1 MSYFVIV
8 GRWKPERCH
17 ELRDVRH
24 ARNSRTSSA
33 AAVSYFL
40 TSRSSSSSS
49 SRSGSVSQRPRLAA
63 AAAAGV
69 RAAATFAHQLQRFP
83 AGRAGTGV
91 LATSLPGHERSGR
104 AVLST
109 RHLRVTSA
117 GQLSWL
123 TLTSSWAYNFAR
135 AGEAK
140 YRDDRVC
147 LSVCLSISL
156 WAYLRT
162 TRPIFTNFYACYL
175 RQWLG
180 PRLVALR

>member
-17 ELRDVRH
+17 ELRDVRR

-49 SRSGSVSQRPRLAA
+49 RSGSVSPRPRLAA

-156 WAYLRT
+156 RAHLRT